1 MIYRYRLFITAFVF
15 VIAVLVLIFFYF
27 RFEAR
32 EDKLNHVL
40 DQLTLEL
47 NDQLKTDQMDA
58 LKLAVAMSKNSALVD
73 ALDNDDEDLGYLIL
87 SDITKSIETSTH
99 TKIKAQ
105 IITNDYNI
113 FARSWDDVYA
123 GMPLGD
129 YRTDLEYFKTHN
141 IPRTSI
147 EIGRRLGFKATVPI
161 YKNNVLLGYFEILDF
176 FEPITEFFR
185 AQGIDLYVL
194 LDNKYSSTAV
204 LMQENLTLNK
214 YIVANR
220 NYNAA
225 HIEVLKTIDFK
236 QLKSNRII
244 STKGRHIFYEAMHN
258 GQGETI
264 GAFVLILPNKYL
276 DYFRDPEDDISFLI
290 NVTRSSLYNI
300 QKNQEMQN
308 KDLYNLNNASDILYI
323 KDSISSEDKVD
334 FSNQAYKKLNTYS
347 KDELIHLILENKS
360 TKPINGKIR

>member
-1 MIYRYRLFITAFVF
+1 MYKYKFLTAIFVF
-15 VIAVLVLIFFYF
+15 IILVITGIFLYF
-27 RFEAR
+27 RFEVK
-32 EDKLNHVL
+32 EDKLKHVL

-47 NDQLKTDQMDA
+47 NDQLKTNQMDA
-58 LKLAVAMSKNSALVD
+58 LKLALAMSKNSALID
-73 ALDNDDEDLGYLIL
+73 ALENDDEDLGYRIL
-87 SDITKSIETSTH
+87 SDVTKNIETNTH

-105 IITNDYNI
+105 IITSEYNI

-129 YRTDLEYFKTHN
+129 YRTDLDYFKTHN
-141 IPRTSI
+141 TPRTSI
-147 EIGRRLGFKATVPI
+147 EVGRRLGLKATVPM
-161 YKNNVLLGYFEILDF
+161 YKNNMLLGFFEVIDF

-194 LDNKYSSTAV
+194 MDDKYYTTAV

-220 NYNAA
+220 NYNAT
-225 HIEVLKTIDFK
+225 HIEVLKNIDFK

-258 GQGETI
+258 GEGETI
-264 GAFVLILPNKYL
+264 GAYVMILPDKYL

-290 NVTRSSLYNI
+290 NVKRSSLYNI
-300 QKNQEMQN
+300 QKNKEMQN
-308 KDLYNLNNASDILYI
+308 KDQYSINNAADIFYM
-323 KDSISSEDKVD
+323 KDIVPSEDKAD
-334 FSNQAYKKLNTYS
+334 FSNQAHKKLDNYS
-347 KDELIHLILENKS
+347 KDELIHLILENQVVKH
-360 TKPINGKIR
+360 IDGKIK